1 MLGLEKNLRNVVISR
16 CRDNE
21 ITTLRDNQKQKRVR
35 NIFVFQKFVVP
46 LHRFFDVTD
55 GRKKS
60 CLSMLRETY

>member
-1 MLGLEKNLRNVVISR
+1 M
-16 CRDNE
+16 
-21 ITTLRDNQKQKRVR
+21 R
-35 NIFVFQKFVVP
+35 NIFMFQKFVVP

>member
-1 MLGLEKNLRNVVISR
+1 MSK
-16 CRDNE
+16 
-21 ITTLRDNQKQKRVR
+21 TLFLCLKTKKSTKY
-35 NIFVFQKFVVP
+35 FLFQKFVVP

>member
-1 MLGLEKNLRNVVISR
+1 MYNKENTQNVLSV
-16 CRDNE
+16 
-21 ITTLRDNQKQKRVR
+21 
-35 NIFVFQKFVVP
+35 QKFVVP